1 MSQGTHWHGCHTA
14 HLDCAIAKIER
25 LEAELKTEQAL
36 SFRNQVATLEAE
48 RDAARQVAEETTQA
62 ALDTVASHVQAIRQ
76 RDAAVARYEYLRR
89 LNVPQFQDLFV
100 RCLKGE
106 RFDDMVDAAI
116 DAARGEA

>member
-48 RDAARQVAEETTQA
+48 RDAAVAVLIE
-62 ALDTVASHVQAIRQ
+62 L
-76 RDAAVARYEYLRR
+76 RDSAVYWSEYD
-89 LNVPQFQDLFV
+89 VPL
-100 RCLKGE
+100 GI
-106 RFDDMVDAAI
+106 VDRINAAI
-116 DAARGEA
+116 DAARGKK